1 MEYYIA
7 GQGSDSHIQRGF
19 GLRLQIVMNFIK
31 RLINQ
36 FKVTQQDLS
45 DAGVY
50 IRDRKM

>member
-1 MEYYIA
+1 MEYYSDE
-7 GQGSDSHIQRGF
+7 QGSDSHIQRGF
-19 GLRLQIVMNFIK
+19 GRRLQIVMNSIK

-50 IRDRKM
+50 IHGSKM